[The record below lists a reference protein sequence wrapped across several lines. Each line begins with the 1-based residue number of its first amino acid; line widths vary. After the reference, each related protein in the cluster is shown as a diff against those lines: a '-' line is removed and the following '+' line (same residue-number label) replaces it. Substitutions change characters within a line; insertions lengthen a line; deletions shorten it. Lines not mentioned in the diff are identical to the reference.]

1 MGVCKQKL
9 LSPILALLIT
19 ACFTTAAWA
28 GEMVLVAN
36 QGISATSL
44 SKGDVKSIYLAKKKS
59 IDGTSVKLTTLKDKD
74 LTAKFLKEYVGKT
87 PSQFSAYY
95 KKLVFTGKG
104 KPPKKMGSEA
114 EMIAYVARTTGA
126 IGYVSAGAVTDA
138 VKTIHVA
145 N

>member
-19 ACFTTAAWA
+19 ACLTSAVWA
-28 GEMVLVAN
+28 GDMVLVVN
-36 QGISATSL
+36 QGISANSL

-59 IDGTSVKLTTLKDKD
+59 IDGTSVRLATLKDED
-74 LTAKFLKEYVGKT
+74 LAGQFLKKYVGKT

-95 KKLVFTGKG
+95 KKLIFTGKG
-104 KPPKKMGSEA
+104 KPPKKMKSEA
-114 EMIAYVARTTGA
+114 EMVAYVARTTGA
-126 IGYVSAGAVTDA
+126 IGYVSKGAVTDA
-138 VKTIHVA
+138 VKTINVT